1 MKIYIIRHGETD
13 LNKQRLLQGR
23 YNSQLN
29 EQGRQQARD
38 CAAWLKAHG
47 ISFDRVYASPLDRAM
62 ETAQL
67 VTGAA
72 REDIVPDE
80 RIVEIAFGPYE
91 MQSYETIDN
100 TMMAYFR
107 DPVHTPAPAGM
118 ETIEELVARVNSFM
132 EDLKAVADDPALDSI
147 AIVTHGVSI
156 RTIMAYL
163 KGQSFEEGWN
173 LMVGNCDVFCTEC
186 SDGVYRNTMKI
197 RP

>member
-38 CAAWLKAHG
+38 CAAWLKARG

-62 ETAQL
+62 ETAHL
-67 VTGAA
+67 ATGVA
-72 REDIVPDE
+72 REDIVPEE

-91 MQSYETIDN
+91 MQSYEKLDD

-107 DPVHTPAPAGM
+107 DPVHTPAPEGM
-118 ETIEELVARVNSFM
+118 ETIEELVARVGSFM
-132 EDLKAVADDPALDSI
+132 EDLKAVAKDPSLDSI
-147 AIVTHGVSI
+147 AVVTHGVSI

-186 SDGVYRNTMKI
+186 TDGVYRNTMKI